1 MSINYNKHGPYR
13 MPDQTVCRIRGAPGL
28 PDCESTPDYSG
39 WHILHRYNYL
49 LLFSKRLCQCKSPP
63 VIISRLQ
70 RHALESEQSDF
81 DRMKGC
87 KLPPVYSGWLYL
99 HTSTS
104 KPPGSDNEYV
114 GSGTSTGLVWKP
126 IGTYTLQ
133 HTSCEGILYRCF
145 SFSSRAI
152 LDRRTSVSKPPGSD
166 SVIVFKPPPDG
177 SGRLYTCTSM
187 LLCTDSLCSYIYKPP
202 PLGLGCYGLN
212 SNTVKSVFAAIK
224 RIIQPGVGIVIGS
237 SVMSHTGAPQY
248 NTHTTYDSITRGS
261 PPLPDILIGRE
272 LPESEQKLN
281 LTGWENYAL

>member
-28 PDCESTPDYSG
+28 PDCESPPDYSG
-39 WHILHRYNYL
+39 WHILRRYDSL

-63 VIISRLQ
+63 VIISRIQ
-70 RHALESEQSDF
+70 QQAFESNQSDF
-81 DRMKGC
+81 DRMLGS

-104 KPPGSDNEYV
+104 KPPGSDSVYV
-114 GSGTSTGLVWKP
+114 GSGTSVRWVWKP

-133 HTSCEGILYRCF
+133 CKSCEGILYLNF
-145 SFSSRAI
+145 SFSTGVI
-152 LDRRTSVSKPPGSD
+152 LDRRTTVSKPPGSD

-177 SGRLYTCTSM
+177 SGWIYLCTSILM
-187 LLCTDSLCSYIYKPP
+187 CNDCASLYIYKPP
-202 PLGLGCYGLN
+202 PLGLGCHGMHRSKVRFL
-212 SNTVKSVFAAIK
+212 FAANK
-224 RIIQPGVGIVIGS
+224 RIILPSVGIVIGS

-261 PPLPDILIGRE
+261 PPLPDILIGWE
-272 LPESEQKLN
+272 LPESEQKI
-281 LTGWENYAL
+281 T